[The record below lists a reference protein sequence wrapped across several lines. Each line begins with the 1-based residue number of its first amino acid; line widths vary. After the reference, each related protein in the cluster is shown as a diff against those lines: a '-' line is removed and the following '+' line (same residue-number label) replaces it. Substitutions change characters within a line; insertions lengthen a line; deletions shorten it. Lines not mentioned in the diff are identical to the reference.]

1 VSSPRPARSGS
12 GTWGPLRLLL
22 RLLVMGI
29 GLGLISGTALKLLAP
44 RLAQGS
50 INAPRV
56 TGSPAS
62 QPLQALPRGIPLGR
76 FEPHQELTG
85 LSKKWAA
92 LAAVHKDLKASA
104 YLLVLDDGRFAQ
116 LQSELPL
123 PAASSIKTPILLAA
137 MEDLDAGRLRWDQP
151 LTMTKEVVGAG
162 AGWMAN
168 KPVGTRFPFHEAATE
183 MIRVSDNTATN
194 LLIKRLG
201 GKTALNTRFQ
211 ALGLPGTVINNWLPD
226 LEGTN
231 TTSAHD
237 LARSIAL
244 VDTGEKLSPR
254 ARDLFR
260 QVMGSSRTN
269 TLIPLGLL
277 QGLGGDSADPDADL
291 MAYGVT
297 VLNKTG
303 DIGIAY
309 ADGGL
314 IELPN
319 GQRAVAAFM
328 VKGPF
333 NDPRSTDLIR
343 AMAAEVAKLLVPRGS
358 AASQPGT
365 QPTTTSSSTAA
376 PAATPSTATP
386 SPARR

>member
-1 VSSPRPARSGS
+1 MSASRPTRSSTGS
-12 GTWGPLRLLL
+12 AWGAPLRLVL

-29 GLGLISGTALKLLAP
+29 GLGVITGTTLKLLAP
-44 RLAQGS
+44 RLAGGGTPGPS
-50 INAPRV
+50 LL
-56 TGSPAS
+56 PAGTPS
-62 QPLQALPRGIPLGR
+62 LQPLQRGLSLGR
-76 FEPHQELTG
+76 FEPRSELSG
-85 LSKKWAA
+85 LSQKWAQ
-92 LAAVHKDLKASA
+92 LAARHKDLQASG

-116 LQSELPL
+116 LQAEKPL

-137 MEDLDAGRLRWDQP
+137 LEDLDTGKLRWNDP
-151 LTMTKEVVGAG
+151 LLLTKEVIGGG
-162 AGWMAN
+162 AGWMAS
-168 KPVGTRFPFHEAATE
+168 KPLGTRFPFWEAATE
-183 MIRVSDNTATN
+183 MIRVSDNSATN

-201 GKTALNTRFQ
+201 GKTVLNGRFQ
-211 ALGLPGTVINNWLPD
+211 ALGLTGTVINNWLPD
-226 LEGTN
+226 LDGTN

-260 QVMGSSRTN
+260 EVMGTSRTN
-269 TLIPLGLL
+269 TLLPLGLL
-277 QGLGGDSADPDADL
+277 MGLGGDSADPDSDL
-291 MAYGVT
+291 LAHGVT

-319 GQRAVAAFM
+319 GQRAVAAFL

-333 NDPRSTDLIR
+333 NDQRSTDLIR
-343 AMAAEVAKLLVPRGS
+343 AMAAEVARTLVGRGS
-358 AASQPGT
+358 GKG
-365 QPTTTSSSTAA
+365 PTVSPTA
-376 PAATPSTATP
+376 
-386 SPARR
+386 R